1 MFISLATA
9 TENNG
14 FFSVYKTVNNSHF
27 VELFGNMTEEE
38 TTDLDNLL
46 VDVFG
51 NSYILEKFSDIY
63 NKSGALFCVTRLVKT
78 CDMIFYDQWLKIKL
92 TIASGL
98 LDDLDKPLTEEK
110 TVTENGANNTQ
121 NANTTTN
128 KVYAFDSNTP
138 SDNGKTEYS
147 SSTDNTSNIQRT
159 ETISKSNGLL
169 KSENAQKVIDFARYN
184 DFLLMLL
191 IDIKN
196 TVCLSVYWQ

>member
-1 MFISLATA
+1 MLITLSTVL
-9 TENNG
+9 EDNG
-14 FFSVYKTVNNSHF
+14 FFSAYKTVNNAHF
-27 VELFGNMTEEE
+27 TELFGNMTEEE

-46 VDVFG
+46 VDVYG
-51 NSYILEKFSDIY
+51 NSLVLGIFSDIY
-63 NKSGALFCVTRLVKT
+63 NKSGALSCVNRIVKT
-78 CDMIFYDQWLKIKL
+78 CDLLFYTQWKKIKE

-128 KVYAFDSNTP
+128 KVYAFDNNTP

-196 TVCLSVYWQ
+196 TVCLSVY